1 VKSYSRYNSEKL
13 KELVK
18 VDFLGVIEAVDAG
31 QKIILNQKFK
41 EDTINQIIDED
52 IYSCWESILHMPI
65 ALQ

>member
-1 VKSYSRYNSEKL
+1 MKSYSRYNSEKL
-13 KELVK
+13 KELIK
-18 VDFLGVIEAVDAG
+18 VDFLGVIEAVDDG

-52 IYSCWESILHMPI
+52 IYSCWESIWHMPI